1 MPFLQTLVILLA
13 AAVLAVPLAKR
24 LGFGSVLGY
33 LAAGLVI
40 GPAGLRL
47 VTEVEDI
54 SHASEMGVIMLLFL
68 IGLELRPARLWVMRR
83 SVLGLGAAQVI
94 LTSLAIAGL
103 CKIFG
108 IGWATASVIGFGLA
122 LSSTAIIL
130 PLLAERDLLT
140 SHAGRD
146 SFAVLLFQDIA
157 VIPAVA
163 LLPLLD
169 GDMAGVIHAGGWMAT
184 VKAAGA
190 ILLVLVGGKFLIR
203 PIFRLVDKAKAPE
216 IFTATA
222 LLVVMGTATLVNAAG
237 VSMSLG
243 AFMAGVL
250 LSDSE
255 YRHELRADIEPF
267 EGILLGVFFVSV
279 GMSAELSLFL
289 WQPFVIIGATVALIL
304 IKCAIGFVLARIA
317 GQDLLNS
324 TRFAFLLAQG
334 GEFAFV
340 LFASATGEG
349 VMASETAALAKLVVT
364 LSMIATPLLFAAEER
379 WLGSRLTPKPQ
390 RDFDTIEEP
399 TAPVI
404 ICGFGRVGQIVGRI
418 LSLRGIEYTALDKDA
433 EQVDFVRRFG
443 VSAYYGDPTRVDLL
457 RAAGGAQAKILVVAL
472 DDATETLKVVENA
485 KRYFPNLYVLAR
497 ARNRRHY
504 HLLMDLKPQ
513 EIVRETFHS
522 SLRMTELVLKEIG
535 LEEPDIG
542 RTLKLF
548 KEHDERTLV
557 RQHAIYRDE
566 KQLIQSSKDAVDE
579 LRLLFEADLKDRL
592 NEAKTDAAR

>member
-54 SHASEMGVIMLLFL
+54 SHASELGVIMLLFL

-83 SVLGLGAAQVI
+83 SVLGLGAAQVVI
-94 LTSLAIAGL
+94 TTLAIGAL
-103 CKIFG
+103 CKVFG
-108 IGWATASVIGFGLA
+108 IGWAASAVVGFALA

-157 VIPAVA
+157 VIPVVA
-163 LLPLLD
+163 LIPLLD
-169 GDMAGVIHAGGWMAT
+169 GDMAGAIHAGGWMAAL
-184 VKAAGA
+184 KGAGA
-190 ILLVLVGGKFLIR
+190 ILLVLFGGRFLIR
-203 PIFRLVDKAKAPE
+203 PIFRAVDKAKAPE

-222 LLVVMGTATLVNAAG
+222 LLVVMGTASLVNAAG
-237 VSMSLG
+237 LSMSLG

-279 GMSAELSLFL
+279 GMSAELGLFL
-289 WQPFVIIGATVALIL
+289 WQPLVVIGATVALIL
-304 IKCAIGFVLARIA
+304 IKCLIGFVLARVA

-340 LFASATGEG
+340 LLASATGEG
-349 VMASETAALAKLVVT
+349 VMAPETAALAKLIVT

-379 WLGSRLTPKPQ
+379 WIASRLTPKPQ

-418 LSLRGIEYTALDKDA
+418 LSLRGIDYTALDKDA

-472 DDATETLKVVENA
+472 DDAAETLKVVENA
-485 KRYFPNLYVLAR
+485 KRYFPNLHVLAR

-504 HLLMDLKPQ
+504 HLLMDLKPH
-513 EIVRETFHS
+513 EIIRETFHS
-522 SLRMTELVLKEIG
+522 SLRMTELVLKEMG
-535 LEEPDIG
+535 LEEKDIA
-542 RTLKLF
+542 RTLTLF
-548 KEHDERTLV
+548 EEHDERNLI
-557 RQHAIYRDE
+557 RQHAVYRDE
-566 KQLIQSSKDAVDE
+566 KQLIQSSKDAIDE

-592 NEAKTDAAR
+592 SDAKAEGKR